1 MNTDDT
7 RAINNINN
15 TMSQT
20 MNNVQQHRRQILA
33 DGCRKYAHIV
43 NEPKP
48 AGWIDIIIKNYY
60 DDRMQYVYCRIAKTA
75 NTNWRRTL
83 MMLGGKLTK
92 YRRPEQ
98 IPLDV
103 VYKDKD
109 IKRLNGLPQGER
121 EWRLRK
127 YFKFVFVREPLE
139 RLLSAYRDKVA
150 TNEHLYRKVAG
161 DIVRKYRPHDY
172 KPSAKRYDTTFAEFV
187 RYVLDQHAAG
197 RVLDRHWLP
206 QYLGC
211 PVCKPVFDF
220 VGHYE
225 TLHRDAEFVVSKL
238 KSRIR
243 NKLHRRRVQNIR
255 FPASSSH
262 SKTKDLMQQMYA
274 TVPAAHIQALYKLYA
289 IDYAL
294 FGYKH
299 PNVTRFK

>member
-1 MNTDDT
+1 MNT
-7 RAINNINN
+7 
-15 TMSQT
+15 
-20 MNNVQQHRRQILA
+20 VQRHRRQTLA
-33 DGCRKYAHIV
+33 EACRKYAHVV
-43 NEPKP
+43 NKQKP
-48 AGWIDIIIKNYY
+48 AGWKDIITVNIY
-60 DDRMQYVYCRIAKTA
+60 DDQMQYIYCRTCKTA
-75 NTNWRRTL
+75 NTIMRGIL
-83 MMLGGKLTK
+83 MMLTGKFRK
-92 YRRPEQ
+92 YRRVEK
-98 IPLDV
+98 IPPGIIYSSRYFKRLDTLLQS
-103 VYKDKD
+103 DKD
-109 IKRLNGLPQGER
+109 
-121 EWRLRK
+121 WRLRK

-139 RLLSAYRDKVA
+139 RLLSAYRDKVESNKYPRLVVTIA
-150 TNEHLYRKVAG
+150 
-161 DIVRKYRPHDY
+161 RKYRPRDY
-172 KPSAKRYDTTFAEFV
+172 KPSVKPYKTTFAEFV

-197 RVLDRHWLP
+197 RVLNRHWIP

-211 PVCKPVFDF
+211 PVCTPLFDF

-238 KSRIR
+238 KSRIQNTR
-243 NKLHRRRVQNIR
+243 QSLRVKNIR